1 MLNLDTHIL
10 LFALDGSLTPAE
22 HRLLSR
28 NPWGISAIVLWE
40 VAKLAQL
47 GRVAIDPESAEFS
60 RIFARV
66 HVWPLDLAV
75 CRQSTELDFH
85 GDPADELIAATSIVH
100 RVPLVTRDRRIRR
113 SKVVPIAQSNIIA
126 C

>member
-1 MLNLDTHIL
+1 MLNLDTDFR

-22 HRLLSR
+22 RNLLAR
-28 NPWGISAIVLWE
+28 DPWGISAIVLWE

-47 GRVAIDPESAEFS
+47 GRIAIDPETAEFS
-60 RIFARV
+60 RVFARV

-75 CRQSTELDFH
+75 CRQSTKLDFAS
-85 GDPADELIAATSIVH
+85 DPADELIAATSVVH

-113 SKVVPIAQSNIIA
+113 SKIVPMARA
-126 C
+126 

>member
-1 MLNLDTHIL
+1 MLNLDTHVL

-22 HRLLSR
+22 RRLLAS

-47 GRVAIDPESAEFS
+47 GRIAIDVESAEFS

-66 HVWPLDLAV
+66 HIWPLDLAV
-75 CRQSTELDFH
+75 CRQSTELDFLS
-85 GDPADELIAATSIVH
+85 DPADDLIAATSIVF
-100 RVPLVTRDRRIRR
+100 RVPLLTRDRRIRR
-113 SKVVPIAQSNIIA
+113 SKLVPLARA
-126 C
+126 

>member
-22 HRLLSR
+22 RKLLASE
-28 NPWGISAIVLWE
+28 PWGISAIVLWE

-47 GRVAIDPESAEFS
+47 GRIAIDVRSTEFV

-66 HVWPLDLAV
+66 QVWPLDLAV
-75 CRQSTELDFH
+75 CEKSTGLDFD
-85 GDPADELIAATSIVH
+85 GDFADELIAATSIVH
-100 RVPLVTRDRRIRR
+100 RVPLVTRDKKIRK
-113 SKVVPIAQSNIIA
+113 SKLVPIAR

>member
-22 HRLLSR
+22 RGLLEE
-28 NPWGISAIVLWE
+28 NPWGVSAIVLRE

-47 GRVAIDPESAEFS
+47 GRIALDVRSAEFS

-66 HVWPLDLAV
+66 HIWPLDLAV
-75 CRQSTELDFH
+75 CRQSTELDFIS
-85 GDPADELIAATSIVH
+85 DPADELIAATSIVH
-100 RVPLVTRDRRIRR
+100 RVPLLTRDRKMRR
-113 SKVVPIAQSNIIA
+113 SKMVPLARA
-126 C
+126 

>member
-22 HRLLSR
+22 RSLLAS

-47 GRVAIDPESAEFS
+47 GRIAIDLESAEFS
-60 RIFARV
+60 RIFASV

-75 CRQSTELDFH
+75 CRQSTELDFLS
-85 GDPADELIAATSIVH
+85 DPADELIAATSIVH

-113 SKVVPIAQSNIIA
+113 SKLVSLARG
-126 C
+126 